1 MREGIDKGEDVRS
14 YLGKSGWTSDQRG
27 TSGELWRHQTETGEG
42 VVLAVPST
50 IAVGSTEWHAIVD
63 RIARF
68 ENRSSLQIAFAL
80 EHLYV
85 DVARFRA
92 ANEFVIDQSIP
103 LIAGVGLVST
113 AYKILRASATTAR
126 QARAQIGGNFS
137 TLGDEIAKRARLGHT
152 EEGSYILPV
161 LMPLSVDEVDHAG
174 GFWEDQPGVI
184 GRVALETSERRVTRT
199 MAEALATLLRV
210 VIDPAKEPNSGIVAP
225 LVAAGVSRELVV
237 AVEQVLEDPAVADFE
252 TGFSWAPG
260 ITAPA
265 GVPERVSIPSE
276 ARYLLTKAA
285 TLLKTTTRD
294 PAERATGPIVQIR
307 HLPNDLF
314 GEVGLQTMRH
324 GRNAEIR
331 VRVAQERI
339 EQLLEWMKT
348 SRTVVVEGL
357 LIRDPGKP
365 LKIDNPTQI
374 YPLDESLLFTI

>member
-1 MREGIDKGEDVRS
+1 
-14 YLGKSGWTSDQRG
+14 
-27 TSGELWRHQTETGEG
+27 
-42 VVLAVPST
+42 
-50 IAVGSTEWHAIVD
+50 
-63 RIARF
+63 
-68 ENRSSLQIAFAL
+68 
-80 EHLYV
+80 
-85 DVARFRA
+85 
-92 ANEFVIDQSIP
+92 
-103 LIAGVGLVST
+103 
-113 AYKILRASATTAR
+113 
-126 QARAQIGGNFS
+126 
-137 TLGDEIAKRARLGHT
+137 
-152 EEGSYILPV
+152 
-161 LMPLSVDEVDHAG
+161 MPLSVDEVDHAG